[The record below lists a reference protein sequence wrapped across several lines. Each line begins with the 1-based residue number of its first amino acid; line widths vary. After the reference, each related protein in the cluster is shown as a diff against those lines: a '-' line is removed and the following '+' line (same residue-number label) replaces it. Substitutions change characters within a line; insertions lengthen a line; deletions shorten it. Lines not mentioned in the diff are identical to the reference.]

1 MKAGEGKKGTDV
13 HEVIKFFLIKFQ
25 LFFLLCFVLII
36 YKFIRIFCSRSFAQL
51 NATFDIYGEQNN
63 KNDIEKAIKKEMS
76 GKLERAFLAIVKS
89 IRNKPEYF
97 AELLHEA
104 MKGMCYINI
113 F

>member
-1 MKAGEGKKGTDV
+1 
-13 HEVIKFFLIKFQ
+13 
-25 LFFLLCFVLII
+25 
-36 YKFIRIFCSRSFAQL
+36 
-51 NATFDIYGEQNN
+51 
-63 KNDIEKAIKKEMS
+63 MS

>member
-1 MKAGEGKKGTDV
+1 
-13 HEVIKFFLIKFQ
+13 
-25 LFFLLCFVLII
+25 LII

-76 GKLERAFLAIVKS
+76 RKLERAFLAIVKS
-89 IRNKPEYF
+89 IRNKPGYF

-104 MKGMCYINI
+104 MKGISLAFVVVCHRTVFVPFFACYQNHYVK
-113 F
+113 